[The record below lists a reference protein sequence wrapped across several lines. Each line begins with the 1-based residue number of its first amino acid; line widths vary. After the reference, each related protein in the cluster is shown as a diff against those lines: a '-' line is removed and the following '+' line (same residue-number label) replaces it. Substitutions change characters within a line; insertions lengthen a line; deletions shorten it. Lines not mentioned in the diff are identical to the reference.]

1 MNRRSGL
8 IAILAVTTAMLA
20 ACARPSYDQT
30 EDRYATLPPGLGRI
44 YIYQPSSAG
53 DPTTGSPYVLVNGW
67 KTGRTEPGNFFFVN
81 RPAGLFSIT
90 IQFNEGPPLML
101 QLAAGETRYVRVNK
115 GGLKLTY
122 NEEGKD
128 KAEAELATMSYH
140 GAASRERRNIK
151 QTTAPTPRVRSKNYA
166 APLDPSQVPTGQ
178 STQVQSIPVPTV
190 Q

>member
-20 ACARPSYDQT
+20 ACARPSYDET
-30 EDRYATLPPGLGRI
+30 EEMYAALPAGQGRI

-67 KTGRTEPGNFFFVN
+67 KTGRTAPGNFFFVN
-81 RPAGLFSIT
+81 RPAGLYSIT
-90 IQFNEGPPLML
+90 IDYNSGPPLML

-122 NEEGKD
+122 SEESKD
-128 KAEAELATMSYH
+128 KAETELASMSYH
-140 GAASRERRNIK
+140 GAGSRERRALKRAAN
-151 QTTAPTPRVRSKNYA
+151 PTPKSRNYT
-166 APLDPSQVPTGQ
+166 APLDPAQAPT
-178 STQVQSIPVPTV
+178 TQGYPVPTV